1 MVFRLP
7 PIYPITDK
15 KISGRGT
22 HLDIVRE
29 LASGGATLIQV
40 RDKETPVRDLLA
52 DLRKCVEFAERRGIL
67 LLVNDRCDLALSCD
81 ASGVHLGQEDLP
93 PEAARRIMGRRSI
106 IGFSTHTL
114 GQASTAQRMPVD
126 YIGFGP
132 VFPTRT
138 KPDASSVAGLRKLHR
153 VCGAS
158 SKPVVAIGGIDLS
171 TVREVLEAGAS
182 SAAVISALMGAAS
195 IAGRMEEFLTRA
207 TGKP

>member
-1 MVFRLP
+1 MAFPLP

-15 KISGRGT
+15 RISGRRT
-22 HLDIVRE
+22 HLDIMRE

-40 RDKETPVRDLLA
+40 RDKETPVADLLA
-52 DLRKCVEFAERRGIL
+52 DLRKCVEFAKKRGIL

-93 PEAARRIMGRRSI
+93 PQAARRIMGKKSI
-106 IGFSTHTL
+106 IGFSTHTF
-114 GQASTAQRMPVD
+114 GQASRAQQMPVD

-132 VFPTRT
+132 LFPTGT
-138 KPDASSVAGLRKLHR
+138 KPDTSPVVGLRQLR
-153 VCGAS
+153 RICGAS
-158 SKPVVAIGGIDLS
+158 SKPVVAIGGIGLS
-171 TVREVLEAGAS
+171 TVRDVLEAGAS

-195 IAGRMEEFLTRA
+195 IAGRMEEFLKRA